1 MAETVVVLGAGAT
14 KSCGGPLTNEIL
26 HDMLKDKSA
35 PDTTEKLNKL
45 EGFLTQVFR
54 LPTDANNQ
62 DFPGLPLFMSLLD
75 TALERRQS
83 FHKGWD
89 VAQISEIRQAME
101 LGIFE
106 LLERKLNQAQTTNHH
121 SLLSRLYPP
130 PVEPHVISL
139 NYDLL
144 IDTAMMFYSE
154 QYDNHDGRLPNYC
167 CDIQTEFYKSEPR
180 RFGTL
185 LKLHGSLNWLHCKTC
200 HRLEIGASES
210 KRFLKVLNRLLGSGA
225 QATLDTVYLSK
236 GSPCQICS
244 SEMRPL
250 LVAPS
255 HLKDYR
261 NPHLMQIWYEAERI
275 LRQSK
280 RVIFIG
286 YSLPDDDLEVVYLFK
301 RALAHLEPAQIT
313 VVEYALTNPPLN
325 GHEVGRRYRALFGDV
340 SWHPEGI
347 DNWLLKEPQA
357 VQAQG

>member
-1 MAETVVVLGAGAT
+1 MAGTVAVLGAGAT

-35 PDTTEKLNKL
+35 PDTTEKLNRL

-54 LPTDANNQ
+54 LPTHANNQ

-83 FHKGWD
+83 FHTGWD
-89 VAQISEIRQAME
+89 VAQILQIRQAME

-106 LLERKLNQAQTTNHH
+106 LLERKLNQAQTTNHF
-121 SLLSRLYPP
+121 SLIQKLYPP
-130 PVEPHVISL
+130 PEEPTVISL

-144 IDTAMMFYSE
+144 IDTAFMSYSE
-154 QYDNHDGRLPNYC
+154 QREDYEGRFPNYR
-167 CDIQTEFYKSEPR
+167 CDIQTEFYKNEPR

-225 QATLDTVYLSK
+225 QATLDTAYLSK
-236 GSPCQICS
+236 GSPCQVCG
-244 SEMRPL
+244 SELRPL

-313 VVEYALTNPPLN
+313 VVEYDLTNPPLN
-325 GHEVGRRYRALFGDV
+325 AHEVGRRYRALFGNID
-340 SWHPEGI
+340 WHPEGI

-357 VQAQG
+357 ARAQA